1 MRYWP
6 GIMIMIIALILGGF
20 GILFGQFGLDV
31 AAVLVALLAVG
42 IFLWSSL
49 HLSLRLRSPGQRRY
63 DVSSPRSDKEQAA
76 MLGDVIFQP
85 GDDPNAD

>member
-6 GIMIMIIALILGGF
+6 GIIIMIIALVLGGL
-20 GILFGQFGLDV
+20 GILFGQFDLDV

-49 HLSLRLRSPGQRRY
+49 HLSLRLRSSSQRRY
-63 DVSSPRSDKEQAA
+63 DVPRPRSDKEQAA
-76 MLGDVIFQP
+76 KLGDVIFQP